1 MFSEK
6 VQGGG
11 SLKKPPCICKTKKYI
26 SSPQDQVHRDLMN
39 QAQEQGMLP
48 GTLSGALLA
57 AESGEVDIEYK
68 KVIATRVPLT
78 WRKSMAIP
86 ADYVKSQAFIFI
98 VLPTCNPETEMLR
111 VKMPLNI
118 ADTCSII
125 IEEGVKPWFSLNQCT
140 QVLQREL
147 KGR

>member
-1 MFSEK
+1 
-6 VQGGG
+6 
-11 SLKKPPCICKTKKYI
+11 
-26 SSPQDQVHRDLMN
+26 MN

-48 GTLSGALLA
+48 WTLSGALLA

-86 ADYVKSQAFIFI
+86 ADYVKSQAFLFI

-111 VKMPLNI
+111 VKMSLNI

-147 KGR
+147 KGH